1 MLNSPL
7 LTVTFLRILSTA
19 GCVFAKYNFLCLEA
33 ELRKRINDRV
43 NRNEYKSNLI
53 EELID
58 IGFTNIWTTNF
69 DNAVEHN
76 FLQQNILINKVFKD
90 SDFSHSSTVGGRVPK
105 YVK

>member
-1 MLNSPL
+1 MD
-7 LTVTFLRILSTA
+7 
-19 GCVFAKYNFLCLEA
+19 KQ
-33 ELRKRINDRV
+33 NDRV

-90 SDFSHSSTVGGRVPK
+90 SDLSNIDIHKRINVFKMNGDISNLDGLCTLYPVPRLLQSPLCCFAR
-105 YVK
+105 

>member
-1 MLNSPL
+1 M
-7 LTVTFLRILSTA
+7 
-19 GCVFAKYNFLCLEA
+19 
-33 ELRKRINDRV
+33 RKRINDRV

-90 SDFSHSSTVGGRVPK
+90 SDLSNIDIHKRINVFKMNGDISL
-105 YVK
+105 